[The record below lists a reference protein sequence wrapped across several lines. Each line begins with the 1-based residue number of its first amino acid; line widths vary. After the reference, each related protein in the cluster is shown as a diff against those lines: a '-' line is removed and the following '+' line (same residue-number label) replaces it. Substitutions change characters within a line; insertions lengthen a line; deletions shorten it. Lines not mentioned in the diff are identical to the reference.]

1 MMQPQ
6 NKQNKQAIRFI
17 SERQHT
23 EAAQSLDRKKS
34 LRYFVALFAFLSL
47 CAIFVYALLFGL
59 ILAKKDAITDAVSRL
74 GVEQLREESL
84 RTLRESF
91 RQTENERAALLRYFV
106 NREEIVSFIEDI
118 ERAGRHAGVLLRF
131 SFVNIRD
138 TEGVLA
144 VEFETLGDFSE
155 TFYFLQLIEYMP
167 VKISLEKFL
176 LSKEVPRNFE
186 KRKEGD
192 EWHAIFTLGV
202 LSFENQ

>member
-1 MMQPQ
+1 MQPQ
-6 NKQNKQAIRFI
+6 NKQNKQAVHFI
-17 SERQHT
+17 SELPARG
-23 EAAQSLDRKKS
+23 AARPVENKQP
-34 LRYFVALFAFLSL
+34 LRYFIALFVFLSL
-47 CAIFVYALLFGL
+47 GAIFAYALLFGL
-59 ILAKKDAITDAVSRL
+59 ILAKKDAIVDAVSRL
-74 GVEQLREESL
+74 GTEQLREESL

-91 RQTENERAALLRYFV
+91 RETENERAALLRYFV

-118 ERAGRHAGVLLRF
+118 ERAGRRAGVLLRF

-176 LSKEVPRNFE
+176 LSKEVPRSFE
-186 KRKEGD
+186 KRKESD

>member
-1 MMQPQ
+1 MQTQ
-6 NKQNKQAIRFI
+6 NKQNKQAIHFV
-17 SERQHT
+17 SERRISG
-23 EAAQSLDRKKS
+23 EMSPLENKRP
-34 LRYFVALFAFLSL
+34 LRYAIALFAFLSL
-47 CAIFVYALLFGL
+47 GAIFVYALLFGL
-59 ILAKKDAITDAVSRL
+59 ILTKKDAITDAVSRL

-91 RQTENERAALLRYFV
+91 RQTEIERAALLRYFV

-155 TFYFLQLIEYMP
+155 TFYFLQIIEYMP
-167 VKISLEKFL
+167 MKISLEKFL
-176 LSKEVPRNFE
+176 LSKEVPRSFE
-186 KRKEGD
+186 KRKESD